1 MPKIN
6 IVATDDFAEIRQA
19 LGYYVDKTGFIEE
32 FLQNP
37 ADSSKFRVPSDA
49 TLFTRPRRFGKT
61 LFLSM
66 LAEFFDINKDSHKL
80 FEGLA
85 VSANKALCDQWMN
98 KYPVLFL
105 TLKDSTKK
113 PAFERALAHIHVLIR
128 TFCNQHKYLLSSDRV
143 SDEDKDSIRQY
154 LGSKTDEDTLE
165 LALQVLTRALSCY
178 HGKPTIVLIDDYD
191 APVAKA
197 ADNGYYREMVD
208 FMRNFLL
215 AGLKSNFVNL
225 KFGIL
230 TGCLIM
236 SYESTGLNNLC
247 CNDITKVS
255 PYADVF
261 GFTQDEVDK
270 ILCEA
275 GFPEK
280 RAMIR
285 QWYDGYRFGNRTGI
299 YCPWDI
305 MNYLGD
311 LQRNKETIPQPYWVK
326 TSENA
331 LLKRL
336 FQGKEQ
342 EMADDIALFLA
353 GECLVKK
360 TRRVPA
366 FESRDSS
373 PDNLWTLLYM
383 AGYLTRASRERA
395 EAQNVIPNPSG
406 NLLPLVIPNGEIR
419 NLFLREYCSWF
430 RKRVGKARE
439 NAFFA
444 AFWQADADCLK
455 RELEALLKE
464 SGQGRDSSAGA
475 GLSSFSLG
483 LLLGYFL
490 AACPKTL
497 SCRKLDIGEH
507 VICVLDDR
515 EKAGARAAIVKIR
528 REYSARKD
536 LAALAEDGRA
546 QIGERKYD
554 VRLLSDSKVRTLLYW
569 SIVFCEK
576 RCEVRAVIVRQQ

>member
-1 MPKIN
+1 
-6 IVATDDFAEIRQA
+6 
-19 LGYYVDKTGFIEE
+19 
-32 FLQNP
+32 
-37 ADSSKFRVPSDA
+37 
-49 TLFTRPRRFGKT
+49 
-61 LFLSM
+61 M

-105 TLKDSTKK
+105 SLKDVNGENFSEALAAFNNKIVALFNPHEEILSTNKIWTGDRR
-113 PAFERALAHIHVLIR
+113 AFEDIISRRATKELLMDSLGILTSIL
-128 TFCNQHKYLLSSDRV
+128 TKYHER
-143 SDEDKDSIRQY
+143 K
-154 LGSKTDEDTLE
+154 
-165 LALQVLTRALSCY
+165 A
-178 HGKPTIVLIDDYD
+178 IVLIDEYD

-366 FESRDSS
+366 FETRDSS

-464 SGQGRDSSAGA
+464 SGQGGDSSAIA
-475 GLSSFSLG
+475 GIS
-483 LLLGYFL
+483 
-490 AACPKTL
+490 
-497 SCRKLDIGEH
+497 
-507 VICVLDDR
+507 
-515 EKAGARAAIVKIR
+515 
-528 REYSARKD
+528 
-536 LAALAEDGRA
+536 
-546 QIGERKYD
+546 
-554 VRLLSDSKVRTLLYW
+554 
-569 SIVFCEK
+569 
-576 RCEVRAVIVRQQ
+576 